1 MSELEK
7 LETRV
12 HVLEDV
18 ILTLKQQN
26 AALQQQIVALQN
38 RMRIMEGTQV
48 RYPSIQPIG
57 DPCVFWSETEEHN
70 FG

>member
-18 ILTLKQQN
+18 ILTLK
-26 AALQQQIVALQN
+26 QQIVALQN

-57 DPCVFWSETEEHN
+57 DPCVFWTETEEHN